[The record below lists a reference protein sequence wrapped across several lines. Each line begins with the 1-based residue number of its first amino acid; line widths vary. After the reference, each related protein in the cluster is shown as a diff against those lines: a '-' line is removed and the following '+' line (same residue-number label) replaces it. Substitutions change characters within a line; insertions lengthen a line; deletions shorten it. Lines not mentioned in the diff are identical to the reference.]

1 MKRNTIWVVAA
12 LCVLLT
18 ATTSR
23 AQLGLRVGGGIHYLK
38 TVGDIKD
45 TPEFDANAFNFV
57 ASAKL
62 GLGLFKFEGD
72 VEWVPDYGGSDKS
85 LWLPQA
91 FILVGGLIYGG
102 AGIGIGYIDGEWF
115 DRPFYALRAGVDIPL
130 GPVSVDVN
138 ANYRFMNNS
147 VSENI
152 DSEDLDSI
160 TFGAI
165 VRFGL

>member
-1 MKRNTIWVVAA
+1 M
-12 LCVLLT
+12 
-18 ATTSR
+18 
-23 AQLGLRVGGGIHYLK
+23 
-38 TVGDIKD
+38 
-45 TPEFDANAFNFV
+45 
-57 ASAKL
+57 
-62 GLGLFKFEGD
+62 
-72 VEWVPDYGGSDKS
+72 EWVPDYGGSDKS

-91 FILVGGLIYGG
+91 FFLVGGLIYGG

-115 DRPFYALRAGVDIPL
+115 DKPFYALRASVDIPL
-130 GPVSVDVN
+130 GPVSVDIN